1 MDGRGQPEKSAETFG
16 GEGNPLLWNLMWP
29 NAGLPDGSF
38 YFDNPTNMLDQ
49 FLVKQEHGHRRR
61 RDQGQPRQGANPQTA
76 SHDRPRSLPKPIPY
90 GGMRDPVNQ
99 NGFSDHFPITM
110 TVTEDE

>member
-1 MDGRGQPEKSAETFG
+1 MATGDAVIK
-16 GEGNPLLWNLMWP
+16 
-29 NAGLPDGSF
+29 
-38 YFDNPTNMLDQ
+38 
-49 FLVKQEHGHRRR
+49 
-61 RDQGQPRQGANPQTA
+61 ANPDTA
-76 SHDRPRSLPKPIPY
+76 QILKPPAMIDPGHYPKPIPY